1 MREDIDRKF
10 LTLKHATEE
19 LNLDIKEQL
28 KVHIN
33 KKKWQAVRI
42 FFVNKVFSNFL
53 HDDEIINV
61 YVTMC
66 LQNEKVKTKETVA
79 KLDESISI
87 VEKQAA
93 ENKKQFEKV
102 MGAEISQRY
111 KLCHFAQNVWENQ
124 QIHCMCMILCNFL

>member
-1 MREDIDRKF
+1 M
-10 LTLKHATEE
+10 
-19 LNLDIKEQL
+19 
-28 KVHIN
+28 
-33 KKKWQAVRI
+33 RI
-42 FFVNKVFSNFL
+42 FFVKKVFSNFL

-124 QIHCMCMILCNFL
+124 QIHCA